1 MVSGKKTLQILKEG
15 GYPPE
20 KHSSV
25 PVIASGSDVF
35 LREVQFGSLREAP
48 NGKYGK
54 AIGGDSFPHA
64 LDMAEARLRPRR
76 GDAKHHHSSRFASDI
91 ECGAHDLAKLLWLL
105 DVMIGGKHRHQRV
118 AARRMANMNGRQPNR
133 YRGVHSHGLEQHALA
148 CRCRYLLADGHG
160 LFDVCDRPDALG
172 GNQRLQTRDRLLKHG
187 VFANDVQQFL
197 RRARAAALPEARSAP
212 SREDHGMCSEFF
224 FHSVLLRLVENLSP
238 HSRLRL
244 TIAP

>member
-15 GYPPE
+15 GSPPE

-35 LREVQFGSLREAP
+35 LREVQFGFFRESP

-105 DVMIGGKHRHQRV
+105 DVMIGGKHPHQPLAPRPL
-118 AARRMANMNGRQPNR
+118 ANMNSPHPHPSPP
-133 YRGVHSHGLEQHALA
+133 VHS
-148 CRCRYLLADGHG
+148 
-160 LFDVCDRPDALG
+160 
-172 GNQRLQTRDRLLKHG
+172 
-187 VFANDVQQFL
+187 
-197 RRARAAALPEARSAP
+197 
-212 SREDHGMCSEFF
+212 
-224 FHSVLLRLVENLSP
+224 P
-238 HSRLRL
+238 HP
-244 TIAP
+244 TH

>member
-1 MVSGKKTLQILKEG
+1 MVSRKKHFKCCEEG
-15 GYPPE
+15 EPPPE

-35 LREVQFGSLREAP
+35 LREVQFGFFRESP

-105 DVMIGGKHRHQRV
+105 DVMIGGEPRPPPI
-118 AARRMANMNGRQPNR
+118 APPP
-133 YRGVHSHGLEQHALA
+133 
-148 CRCRYLLADGHG
+148 LADIYG
-160 LFDVCDRPDALG
+160 
-172 GNQRLQTRDRLLKHG
+172 
-187 VFANDVQQFL
+187 QQ
-197 RRARAAALPEARSAP
+197 PY
-212 SREDHGMCSEFF
+212 
-224 FHSVLLRLVENLSP
+224 
-238 HSRLRL
+238 
-244 TIAP
+244 